1 MKEFTREKPYE
12 CKQCGKCFSQA
23 ESLRNHEIVHTG
35 EKPYECKQC
44 GKCFSRAGSLRTHE
58 RVHTG
63 EKPYEC
69 KQCGKCFSRSDD
81 LRRHGRKTYECK
93 QRGKCFNL
101 SRDPRVHQK
110 VHSTNMSHKRDS
122 SKRLCKQ
129 TGSNT
134 RSNRSRVTNKSI
146 SQRKTR
152 DKCKEGVQSAIIEK
166 QSCWICQEEISS
178 QALLLRHYENH
189 MRHVAEEDS

>member
-1 MKEFTREKPYE
+1 MKINLMNVKSVVSVFVKVQACGAIAKFKLEKSHLNVKSVE
-12 CKQCGKCFSQA
+12 LFLAKQDTLGDMKGFY
-23 ESLRNHEIVHTG
+23 NG
-35 EKPYECKQC
+35 EKPYE
-44 GKCFSRAGSLRTHE
+44 AL
-58 RVHTG
+58 
-63 EKPYEC
+63 C

-81 LRRHGRKTYECK
+81 LSRLARKTYDCK

-101 SRDPRVHQK
+101 SRDLRVHQK
-110 VHSTNMSHKRDS
+110 IHSTNMSHKRDS

-134 RSNRSRVTNKSI
+134 RSNRSRITNKSI

-152 DKCKEGVQSAIIEK
+152 DKCKEGVESAVIEK

-178 QALLLRHYENH
+178 QALLVQHYENH